1 VAAFKGVG
9 LLTVSSGK
17 QSAVLFS
24 LTVIETLVYTRI
36 ERRTN
41 VIRVRLMPVPI
52 SSEANA
58 DE

>member
-9 LLTVSSGK
+9 VLPVK
-17 QSAVLFS
+17 RQQSAVLFS
-24 LTVIETLVYTRI
+24 LTLIETLVYARI

-41 VIRVRLMPVPI
+41 VIRARLMPVPT
-52 SSEANA
+52 SGEANA

>member
-1 VAAFKGVG
+1 MRQ
-9 LLTVSSGK
+9 

-24 LTVIETLVYTRI
+24 LTLIETLVYARI

-41 VIRVRLMPVPI
+41 VIRARLMPVPT
-52 SSEANA
+52 SGEANA